1 MTVRVKRPFCVGLDV
16 HKNNVWASVIIH
28 SPDKPK
34 AFHAT
39 RKFASNHHCLM
50 ELVNWI
56 KSFQTAAAVP
66 CDEIHVYMES
76 TGKYSTPVYNVLE
89 ECGLIPHLVN
99 PKNVRTISGQ
109 KTDQKDCEWIAELGS
124 FGLLIL
130 RIGKCRSKEGIGP
143 LLSEYRFEDTKKP
156 VSYPTST
163 TSFSSGNS
171 SSSSR
176 RIPVE
181 KSSPA
186 IIHPAQAPRN
196 VT

>member
-1 MTVRVKRPFCVGLDV
+1 M
-16 HKNNVWASVIIH
+16 IH
-28 SPDKPK
+28 SPGKPK

-39 RKFASNHHCLM
+39 GKFYSNHDCLM
-50 ELVNWI
+50 ERVNWI
-56 KSFQTAAAVP
+56 KSYQSAVVP
-66 CDEIHVYMES
+66 ACEEMHVYMKS
-76 TGKYSTPVYNVLE
+76 ADQYSLPAYNVLE
-89 ECGLIPHLVN
+89 ECGLILHMVN